1 MQQGPFQPIF
11 RSLWSLH
18 RLGRAASHYRPACAR
33 IDAHLDPC
41 TSALSNVPP
50 TGSPPCSYVDD
61 KRRDREKREA
71 VLKVL
76 DEQVR
81 QVQVRRL
88 EEARL
93 RQAEI
98 AELQATWAKMA
109 AEQEAAE
116 AEEREAMRRLAAEL
130 QEFNRIKQMEISE
143 AERQERWAGVDGA
156 AAHMSCIR

>member
-1 MQQGPFQPIF
+1 M
-11 RSLWSLH
+11 
-18 RLGRAASHYRPACAR
+18 
-33 IDAHLDPC
+33 
-41 TSALSNVPP
+41 
-50 TGSPPCSYVDD
+50 DD

-143 AERQERWAGVDGA
+143 AERQERWAGVCVA
-156 AAHMSCIR
+156 AAYMVPCATGQGGAVSCPACYPRKPSYPVLMR